1 MTRYL
6 LSATLVGLVAGL
18 GLGADL
24 KSGLEPGQPVPPFSP
39 LNINGSSAGEK
50 ACPV

>member
-6 LSATLVGLVAGL
+6 LSATVVGLVAGL

-24 KSGLEPGQPVPPFSP
+24 KSGLEPGQSVPPFSP
-39 LNINGSSAGEK
+39 LNINGPAAGEK
-50 ACPV
+50 ACQV

>member
-6 LSATLVGLVAGL
+6 LSATVVGLAAGL

-24 KSGLEPGQPVPPFSP
+24 KSGLQPGDPVPPFSP
-39 LNINGSSAGEK
+39 LNVTGPSAGEK

>member
-6 LSATLVGLVAGL
+6 LSTTVVGLVAGL

-24 KSGLEPGQPVPPFSP
+24 KSGLEPGQPVPAFSP
-39 LNINGSSAGEK
+39 LNINGAAAGEK
-50 ACPV
+50 ACQV

>member
-6 LSATLVGLVAGL
+6 LSATVVGLVAGL

-39 LNINGSSAGEK
+39 LNINGPAAGEK
-50 ACPV
+50 ACQV